1 MNVLEGEACEKKKHV
16 LLVLMQTRN
25 I

>member
-1 MNVLEGEACEKKKHV
+1 MHVLEGEACEKKKHV